1 MSAFKISNINDNK
14 NSNTGNIQSISY
26 QLNSLNI
33 PYSMVENFLIM
44 EKTPDY
50 LFYYFTLL
58 FVKENLHE
66 SYNITT
72 KIISLDNDRT
82 QVTLATNNSEFF
94 NTIKKTLLTL
104 ENHFLSVIN
113 DFSCFENEVSFVQ
126 QLDKLN
132 LFDKLKNNV
141 MEEKSPIKKNKI

>member
-1 MSAFKISNINDNK
+1 MSAFKISSINDNK
-14 NSNTGNIQSISY
+14 NPNTDNIHSISY

-33 PYSMVENFLIM
+33 PYGMVENFLIM
-44 EKTPDY
+44 ERTPDY

-66 SYNITT
+66 SYDITT

-82 QVTLATNNSEFF
+82 QITLATNNSEFF

-104 ENHFLSVIN
+104 ENHFLLVIN

-141 MEEKSPIKKNKI
+141 IEEKSPIKKNKI